1 MNRPLRNRQVSGIT
15 GPSEQAQSASRSLGE
30 VDWLQRRRSLN
41 VVDELDYALGQA
53 HNARQSTPGTADI
66 LLTPADEPPQT
77 TPVPRLPALSD
88 IILHLVIQV
97 SILGLSVLALIALW
111 THASRVFFILFLIWM
126 IAFYVVFLSLAWIYQ
141 PQASILSTILYR
153 LRNPP
158 SIHPTPEKSLTP
170 LSQFPLNGQPLPFQ
184 NAGPYLHQPPYRTA
198 TTDEYSYSP
207 ADPRSI
213 EADDDDDIDEVT
225 RQRMIEEEMDRREV
239 SIVTV
244 PKRKLWVANP
254 S

>member
-1 MNRPLRNRQVSGIT
+1 MSQ
-15 GPSEQAQSASRSLGE
+15 
-30 VDWLQRRRSLN
+30 
-41 VVDELDYALGQA
+41 DELDYALGQA
-53 HNARQSTPGTADI
+53 HTARQSTPGTADI

-77 TPVPRLPALSD
+77 APTPKLPPLSD

-97 SILGLSVLALIALW
+97 SILGLGVLVLISLW
-111 THASRVFFILFLIWM
+111 THASRVFFILFLIWT
-126 IAFYVVFLSLAWIYQ
+126 IAFYAVLLSLSWIYK
-141 PQASILSTILYR
+141 PQASILSTVFYR

-158 SIHPTPEKSLTP
+158 PMHPNLETSLTP
-170 LSQFPLNGQPLPFQ
+170 LSQFPLNGQSLPFQ
-184 NAGPYLHQPPYRTA
+184 NTGPYLHQPPYRTA
-198 TTDEYSYSP
+198 TTDEYSYSH
-207 ADPRSI
+207 ADPRSV

-225 RQRMIEEEMDRREV
+225 RQRIIEEEMDRREV